1 VSSILWNP
9 ALLGGR
15 SSAQNQWWGT
25 TLVTPPE
32 TEPVALSTAKAQVR
46 VDWDDEDDL
55 IASYISAARQY
66 CEDIC
71 GRAFVSQQWDL
82 WLPQWPAGDRLYL
95 PYPPVQT
102 VDYVTYTDATETVNT
117 VDPAIYVA
125 NTAGDLAEVVLRFG
139 QIWPVTVLSPSR
151 PINVRFTCGYGDA
164 DAVPAPIKQAILLLM
179 AHWYTNRE
187 AVVIGRTATASVR
200 VQETLD
206 ALLARYRMDSYS
218 PDPLRP

>member
-1 VSSILWNP
+1 VNSILWNP

-15 SSAQNQWWGT
+15 SSTQNQWWGT
-25 TLVTPPE
+25 KLVSVPLE
-32 TEPVALSTAKAQVR
+32 EPVSLQTAKAQVR

-55 IASYISAARQY
+55 ITSYITAARQY

-71 GRAFVSQQWDL
+71 GRAFVSQVWDL

-95 PYPPVQT
+95 PYPPVQN
-102 VDYVTYTDATETVNT
+102 VVYVQYTDSTEATTI
-117 VDPAIYVA
+117 VDPTIYTT
-125 NTAGDLAEVVLRFG
+125 NTGGDLAEVVLRFG

-164 DAVPAPIKQAILLLM
+164 DAVPATIKQAILLLM
-179 AHWYTNRE
+179 GHWYTNRE

-206 ALLARYRMDSYS
+206 ALLARYRMPSYT